1 MTTEHPGPPS
11 APAPKSPAR
20 SRRRAPPVVPVSRD
34 ALLPLSFGQQRM
46 WFIEQLTP
54 GGISYNVPYF
64 ARLTGAL
71 DVPALERALA
81 VLVERHEA
89 LRTTFAVVDGQ
100 PVQRIA
106 PSLSL
111 PLNVESLEALPPAER
126 EQALRQ
132 AAEAEARVPFDL
144 GAGPLVRVRLLRLA
158 ETEHVLLLMLHHIS
172 CDGWSLTVMERELQA
187 LYAAFRTGTT
197 PALPALPVQ
206 YADHAVWQRQWLQG
220 EHLDQQLEWWR
231 GQLSGAPPALELPTD
246 RPRPAAQST
255 RGAVHRHALPP
266 ELGKALEA
274 LCRKQGVTLFM
285 ALLGGMHLLLSR
297 LSGQDDLVIGSPISG
312 RTRQEVEP
320 LIGFFIN
327 TLPLRVQG
335 EGSLGFGELLRR
347 VRKTCLDAYAHQEV
361 PFEQLVDALQPE
373 RDLSRPP
380 LFQVFFTLQHSA
392 VPALELEGLKT
403 SELDFEPGVSRMDL
417 TVFLRETP
425 EGLVGLWEYST
436 DLFDAATVARFA
448 EHYTRLLEAAV
459 AEPERPVATLPLISD
474 AERRRLLELGTGA
487 VVPYPREA
495 SLPALFAEQTARTPG
510 AVALE
515 AGGQRLTYA
524 QVEARANQLAHHL
537 RGQGVR
543 LGTPVGL
550 CASRSLEMVV
560 ATLAILKAGGAYVP
574 LDPAYPA
581 ERLELMARDARIRV
595 LVVEPGREAVLES
608 LAARVVVLD
617 PSWRAFA
624 GHPEV
629 APDVRIPADALAY
642 VMYTSGSTGRPKGV
656 GVPHRGV
663 TRLVKGVSYVRFDA
677 SDVVLQ
683 LATTSFDAAT
693 LELWGA
699 LLHGAK
705 LFLYPPV
712 TPSLEELEAT
722 LERERISVMFLTTA
736 FFEQMALNR
745 PAALARVGQVL
756 TGGDVLSPLAA
767 RKLLDAGRAVVNGYG
782 PTENTTFSATY
793 QVKRDLDARMPVPI
807 GRALEN
813 SQALVLD
820 ARLEPVPPGVVG
832 DLYVGGDGL
841 AWGYLDRPELTADRF
856 VPHPFSEVPGA
867 RLYRTGDRARWLP
880 SGELAFMGRADTQ
893 VKLRGFRI
901 ELGEVETALRHLPG
915 VEDAVAEVREYAPG
929 DKRLVA
935 WVAGTN
941 VDVSALRPS
950 LAARLP
956 APLIPAA
963 FVKLDQLPLTP
974 VGKVDR
980 KALITPVGDTL
991 TEDAYLAPVTATET
1005 AVAEVWAALLGRT
1018 RVGTQDSFFE
1028 LGGHSLLATQVASRL
1043 RETFQVEL
1051 SVRALFEAPTVTSL
1065 AARIDAL
1072 RLESSRI
1079 QSLPLIPGLREG
1091 WLPQSFAQQ
1100 RLWFIS
1106 RLDTLG
1112 FSYNVPMVTR
1122 LRGALDADALERSLA
1137 EVVRRHD
1144 VLRSTFDEVD
1154 GQPVQRI
1161 GPAWDFALARM
1172 DVEAAKLPERL
1183 TEEARR
1189 PFDLRRGPLMRGLLL
1204 RVADDDHVLMIVIH
1218 HIAFDGWSID
1228 VLQRELNALYSARG
1242 QATLPP
1248 LPLQYVDYARWQ
1260 RESFQADELEDQLTW
1275 WRQELAG
1282 APSVLDLPTDKPRPP
1297 VQTFEGANFELLL
1310 PQSLHGALQRLG
1322 QREGAT
1328 LFMTLLA
1335 GFQALLARYSGQ
1347 DDVVV
1352 GSPISGRNRRE
1363 VEGLIGFFVNTLAL
1377 RADVSGSRSFRQLLR
1392 GVRER
1397 CLGAFAHQDLPF
1409 EQLVDALKPPRDLSR
1424 TPLVQTMFVL
1434 QRAATPLSLPGLAV
1448 EDFPFQSGVS
1458 RFDLM
1463 LFMRQTPHGLVAYWE
1478 YNTSLFE
1485 EATVARMAGHY
1496 VRLLEAVTSNPE
1508 QPLADLPLLSR
1519 EEREQV
1525 LVAWNSREERLP
1537 ASGLIHVMVEAQ
1549 AARTP
1554 EAVAVMNGTESLTYA
1569 QLDARANQLAHHLI
1583 ALGVTPGSSVGLCL
1597 ERSSLDM
1604 PVAVLATLKA
1614 GAAYVPLDPNYP
1626 AERLALMVEDTR
1638 APVVLAHEGFVHAL
1652 PPDTS
1657 ARIVTM
1663 ETEAA
1668 SITSRPTSSPDV
1680 TLSPE
1685 AVCYVVFTS
1694 GSTGRPKGIAMSH
1707 RGIGNMLAWQLKR
1720 AVRAEATTLQ
1730 FASLNFDVSFQEIF
1744 GTWCIGGRLLLS
1756 TADLRRDPQALLRYL
1771 TQHRVERLFLPFV
1784 ALQSLSEAAR
1794 TATELP
1800 PLNEVITAGEQLQVP
1815 PALVSFFK
1823 RLPGCV
1829 LENQY
1834 GPSETHAV
1842 SAWRASGPPST
1853 WPALPP
1859 VGTPLPSVQAYV
1871 LDPRRE
1877 PCPIGVPGEVYVGGD
1892 GLAHGYHGRPDLT
1905 AERFVPSPFGS
1916 TPGAR
1921 LYRTGDKARWLAD
1934 GQLEFLGRLDGQ
1946 VKLRGFRVELGEV
1959 ESALRALPDVRDVAA
1974 VVREDTPGFKRL
1986 VAYVVQPEAT
1996 FSPEALRQALAR
2008 RLPEYMVPSALV
2020 RMDALP
2026 LSPSGKVN
2034 RNGLPVP
2041 PEEAASEVGFQ
2052 APMSAVERV
2061 IADIWASL
2069 LVVPRVGLQDHFF
2082 ELGGHSLLATQVVS
2096 RLREAFQV
2104 DLSLRVVFEAP
2115 TVAQLAARLEEQ
2127 LHGANRRPVPPLVPQ
2142 LRGELVPQSFSQQRL
2157 WFVSQLDT
2165 SAHAYNLPLIT
2176 RLRGRLDTHA
2186 LEDALNALIQRHE
2199 VLRTTFDEVD
2209 GQPVQRIGPAWKLT
2223 LKRADVDPGLP
2234 LQRQVEAE
2242 AHVPFDLRRGPLFRA
2257 TLLRVAEEDQVL
2269 VLNFHHSVFDGWSI
2283 AVLQRELDALYVA
2296 RLQGTEAALPPMTLQ
2311 YADHALWQRA
2321 WLQGDVLEEQ
2331 VAWWREQ
2338 LAGAPSVLDLPTD
2351 KPRPPVQ
2358 TFQGAYF
2365 QVPLPDAL
2373 TRALVAMGQR
2383 EGTTLFMTLLA
2394 GFQALLARYSGQD
2407 DIVVGSPISG
2417 RNRREVEGLIGFFVN
2432 TLALRADV
2440 TGSRSFR
2447 HLLRGVRESCLGAFA
2462 HQDLPFEQLVDAL
2475 KPPRDLSRAP
2485 LVQSLF
2491 VLQQAAVPF
2500 SLPGL
2505 HADDVP
2511 FQTGVSRFDL
2521 MLFVRESEQ
2530 GLTAFWEFNTALL
2543 EEATV
2548 GRMAGHYVR
2557 LLEGA
2562 VRHPEQPLAALP
2574 LLSDEERGQV
2584 VVKWNAAKDASFEP
2598 GLMHRWVEEQ
2608 AARTPEAVAVTNGTE
2623 SLTYAQLDARAN
2635 QLAHHLIALGVT
2647 PGSSVGL
2654 CLERSSLDMP
2664 VAVLATLK
2672 AGAAYV
2678 PLDPNYP
2685 AERLALMVE
2694 DTRAPV
2700 VLAHEGFV
2708 HALPPDT
2715 SARIVTMEAE
2725 AASVASRP
2733 TSSPDVTLSPEAVCY
2748 VVFTSGSTGRPKG
2761 IAMSHRGVGN
2771 MLAWQLQRAVRAEA
2785 TTLQFASL
2793 NFDVSFQEI
2802 FGTWCIGGRLL
2813 LSTADLRR
2821 DPQALLRYLT
2831 QHRVERIFLP
2841 FVALQSLSDAAR
2853 TATELP
2859 PLNEVITAGEQLQVT
2874 PALVALFERLPG
2886 CVLENQYGP
2895 SETHAVSAWRAS
2907 GPPSS
2912 WPALPPVGTPLN
2924 NVQAYVLDARGNP
2937 CPIGVPGEVYVGG
2950 DGLAHGYYERANLTA
2965 ERFVPSPFS
2974 ATPGARLYRTGDK
2987 ARWLADG
2994 QLEFLGRLD
3003 GQVKLRGFRVE
3014 LGEVESALRAL
3025 PDVRDVVVMVR
3036 EDTPGFK
3043 RLVAYVVPQP
3053 EATFLPEALRQA
3065 LARRLPEYMVP
3076 SALVRMDALPLSPSG
3091 KVNRNGLPV
3100 PTEEAI
3106 PGAAYV
3112 APVSA
3117 VEKLIADIWA
3127 PLLGVPR
3134 VSTQDHF
3141 FELGGHSLLATQVAS
3156 RLRESLQLELPVRVL
3171 FEAPTLGELAARIE
3185 ALRQEAR
3192 PLQAPPLM
3200 RLEAGDFAP
3209 QSFPQQRLW
3218 FIDALTPGG
3227 FAFNVPVFI
3236 RCKGPLD
3243 VAALKRSLAALI
3255 DRHEAL
3261 RTVFAEANG
3270 QPMQRVLPSVPFALA
3285 FERLEDVP
3293 AQERDTVLRQ
3303 RAEERMR
3310 HVFDL
3315 RSGPLFT
3322 ANLLRLDAEDH
3333 ALFLLMHHI
3342 ITDGWSTDVLGRE
3355 LGLLYDAFTRDQTPH
3370 LPPLPIRYTDYARW
3384 QRATLQGE
3392 ALQAQLAWWKRH
3404 LDGAPR
3410 ALELPTDRPRPPVQ
3424 AQAGKAVLVRVPAA
3438 VDAAVRELCHQQGVT
3453 SFMALLA
3460 GFQALMSRYSGQ
3472 EDVVVGSPIS
3482 GRNHR
3487 EVEGLIGF
3495 FVNALPLRVKV
3506 SGAESFQ
3513 ALLGRVRETCLGAYA
3528 HQEVPFEQLVDA
3540 LQTPRDLSRTP
3551 VFQAVFAF
3559 FKDFPAI
3566 PLRGLDTAPVPF
3578 DPGLSKH
3585 DLTLFMRESAT
3596 GLLTHWEYNTAL
3608 FDEATVERMAGHY
3621 LRLLEQVTRS
3631 PERPL
3636 ASLSLLTEPER
3647 QQLLVAWND
3656 TALDV
3661 PRDLRVPAR
3670 IAEQARLRPEALALA
3685 SDGQQLTF
3693 GELEAQSNRLAHLLR
3708 AQGVGPEN
3716 VVAVCMDRTP
3726 GYVWGALGVL
3736 KAGGAYL
3743 PMDLTWPEA
3752 WWRHVLTDSGA
3763 RIVVTRQSFAARF
3776 EGCGVR
3782 VLCLD
3787 AEPALEAQPA
3797 TPPGVTLHEEALAY
3811 VIYTSGSTGK
3821 PKGVG
3826 VSHGTLANLVMGLGT
3841 AARIAPGDR
3850 ATLLTGL
3857 AFDATVFE
3865 TWPSLSHGASL
3876 HLPSD
3881 EVRAEPARL
3890 VRWLAAEGITLTTL
3904 PTPMAEAALEQP
3916 WPSGMPLR
3924 RVHVAGDVLH
3934 RRPGPSVPGQWLNC
3948 YGPTENTV
3956 IATSGVVQRE
3966 APEGLLPPIGS
3977 PEANVRVYV
3986 LDGTRQPVPVGLWG
4000 ELFLG
4005 GAQVA
4010 RGYLG
4015 QPALTAERFG
4025 PDPFSREPG
4034 ARLYRTGDVVRWL
4047 ADGTLEFRGRADSQ
4061 VKVRGFR
4068 IELGEVEA
4076 ALLAQPQVKE
4086 AVALVREDVPGQRRL
4101 VAYLVLREGASFT
4114 VDALRAA
4121 LRRSLAEHAVPSA
4134 FVVLERLPL
4143 TANGKLDRKALPAP
4157 DVNRPELSEDYRVPE
4172 VGLEQTLATL
4182 WATVLGVERVG
4193 ASDNFFDL
4201 GGNSLL
4207 LQSVHAKLEALVGR
4221 KVPLVT
4227 LFQYPTVRALAGH
4240 LSPPKDA
4247 PPVAAPASAQD
4258 PGTQRRDNLRRMAQ
4272 RRGRPG
4278 SS

>member
-1 MTTEHPGPPS
+1 MTTEHPGSPS
-11 APAPKSPAR
+11 ASAPKSPAR
-20 SRRRAPPVVPVSRD
+20 PRRRAPPVVPVPRD

-71 DVPALERALA
+71 DIPALERALA

-106 PSLSL
+106 PSLPL
-111 PLNVESLEALPPAER
+111 PLRVESLEAFPASER
-126 EQALRQ
+126 EHALRQ
-132 AAEAEARVPFDL
+132 AAEVEARVPFDL
-144 GAGPLVRVRLLRLA
+144 GAGPLVRVRLLRLGEA
-158 ETEHVLLLMLHHIS
+158 EHVLLLMLHHIC

-187 LYAAFRTGTT
+187 LYAAFRAGTT

-206 YADHAVWQRQWLQG
+206 YADHAVWQRQWIQG
-220 EHLDQQLEWWR
+220 EHLRQQLEWWQ
-231 GQLSGAPPALELPTD
+231 GELSGAPAALELPTD

-255 RGAVHRHALPP
+255 RGAVYRHALPP
-266 ELGKALEA
+266 GLGKALEA

-297 LSGQDDLVIGSPISG
+297 LSGQDDIVIGSPISG

-327 TLPLRVQG
+327 TLPLRVRG
-335 EGSLGFGELLRR
+335 EGALGFGELLRR
-347 VRKTCLDAYAHQEV
+347 VRKTCLDAYARQEV

-392 VPALELEGLKT
+392 VPALELEGLRT

-459 AEPERPVATLPLISD
+459 AEPERPVATLPLLT
-474 AERRRLLELGTGA
+474 AQERRHLLDQGTGA
-487 VVPYPREA
+487 AVPYPRDA
-495 SLPALFAEQTARTPG
+495 SLPALFAEQAARTPG
-510 AVALE
+510 AVAVE

-524 QVEARANQLAHHL
+524 ELEARANQLAHHL
-537 RGQGVR
+537 RAQGVR

-550 CASRSLEMVV
+550 CAGRSLEMVV

-574 LDPAYPA
+574 LDPGYPS
-581 ERLELMARDARIRV
+581 ERLELMARDARITV
-595 LVVEPGREAVLES
+595 LLLEQGRESS
-608 LAARVVVLD
+608 LKGLASRVVVLD
-617 PSWRAFA
+617 PSWRDFEDQPKA
-624 GHPEV
+624 
-629 APDVRIPADALAY
+629 APDVQVPAEALAY

-656 GVPHRGV
+656 GVPHRAV
-663 TRLVKGVSYVRFDA
+663 TRLVKGVSYVRFGA
-677 SDVVLQ
+677 EDVVLQ

-699 LLHGAK
+699 LLSGAK

-722 LERERISVMFLTTA
+722 LERERISVLFLTTA

-745 PAALARVGQVL
+745 PAALARVAQVL

-767 RKLLDAGRAVVNGYG
+767 RKLLDAGRAVTNGYG

-807 GRALEN
+807 GRPLEN

-841 AWGYLDRPELTADRF
+841 AWGYLDRQDLTADRF
-856 VPHPFSEVPGA
+856 VPHPFSDVPGA

-901 ELGEVETALRHLPG
+901 ELGEIETALRHLPG

-935 WVAGTN
+935 YVAGAS
-941 VDVSALRPS
+941 VDVNALRSS
-950 LAARLP
+950 LSAQLP
-956 APLIPAA
+956 APLVPAA
-963 FVKLDQLPLTP
+963 FVKLDRLPLTP

-980 KALITPVGDTL
+980 RALATPVGDAL
-991 TEDAYLAPVTATET
+991 TEDAYVAPVTPTET

-1028 LGGHSLLATQVASRL
+1028 LGGHSLLATQVTSRL
-1043 RETFQVEL
+1043 RETFQVDL

-1072 RLESSRI
+1072 RRESSRI
-1079 QSLPLIPGLREG
+1079 QSLPLVPGPRDG

-1100 RLWFIS
+1100 RLWLIS
-1106 RLDTLG
+1106 QLDTLG
-1112 FSYNVPMVTR
+1112 YSYNVPMVTR

-1137 EVVRRHD
+1137 EVIRRHA
-1144 VLRSTFDEVD
+1144 VLHTTFDEVD

-1161 GPAWDFALARM
+1161 GPPWDFTLART
-1172 DVEAAKLPERL
+1172 DAEAAKLPEQL
-1183 TEEARR
+1183 ATEARR

-1204 RVADDDHVLMIVIH
+1204 RVADDDHVLMLVIH
-1218 HIAFDGWSID
+1218 HIVFDGWSID
-1228 VLQRELNALYSARG
+1228 VLQRELNALYPARG
-1242 QATLPP
+1242 QSTLPP
-1248 LPLQYVDYARWQ
+1248 LSLQYVDYARWQ
-1260 RESFQADELEDQLTW
+1260 RESFQGEELEDQLTW
-1275 WRQELAG
+1275 WREALAG
-1282 APSVLDLPTDKPRPP
+1282 APPVLDLPTDKPRPP
-1297 VQTFEGANFELLL
+1297 VQTFQGANFEVLL
-1310 PQSLHGALQRLG
+1310 PQPLHGSLQLLG

-1347 DDVVV
+1347 EDVVV

-1392 GVRER
+1392 GVRES

-1463 LFMRQTPHGLVAYWE
+1463 LFMRQTPQGLVAYWE
-1478 YNTSLFE
+1478 YNSALFE
-1485 EATVARMAGHY
+1485 EATLVRMAGHY
-1496 VRLLEAVTSNPE
+1496 VRLLEGVTANPE
-1508 QPLADLPLLSR
+1508 QSLAELSLLSR
-1519 EEREQV
+1519 EEREQL
-1525 LVAWNSREERLP
+1525 LVAWNSREDRLP
-1537 ASGLIHVMVEAQ
+1537 APGLIHVWVEAQ
-1549 AARTP
+1549 VERTP
-1554 EAVAVMNGTESLTYA
+1554 DAVAVTNGTESLTYA

-1597 ERSSLDM
+1597 ERSNLDM

-1638 APVVLAHEGFVHAL
+1638 APVVLAHEGFVRAL
-1652 PPDTS
+1652 PPATS

-1663 ETEAA
+1663 ETVSLA
-1668 SITSRPTSSPDV
+1668 SRPTSPPNV
-1680 TLSPE
+1680 RLSPE

-1707 RGIGNMLAWQLKR
+1707 RGIGNMLAWQTRR

-1744 GTWCIGGRLLLS
+1744 GAWCIGGRLLLS
-1756 TADLRRDPQALLRYL
+1756 SAELRRDPPALLRYL

-1800 PLNEVITAGEQLQVP
+1800 PLNEVITAGEQLQVT
-1815 PALVSFFK
+1815 PAIVALFE

-1842 SAWRASGPPST
+1842 SAWRASGVPST

-1877 PCPIGVPGEVYVGGD
+1877 PCPVGVPGELYVGGE

-1905 AERFVPSPFGS
+1905 AERFVPSPFS
-1916 TPGAR
+1916 TTPGAR

-1959 ESALRALPDVRDVAA
+1959 EAALRVLPDVRDVVV
-1974 VVREDTPGFKRL
+1974 VVREDTPGHKRL
-1986 VAYVVQPEAT
+1986 VAYVVQPEASL
-1996 FSPEALRQALAR
+1996 SPEALRQALAR
-2008 RLPEYMVPSALV
+2008 RLPEHMVPSALV

-2026 LSPSGKVN
+2026 LGPSGKVN
-2034 RNGLPVP
+2034 RNGLPAP
-2041 PEEAASEVGFQ
+2041 REEAADDTGFL
-2052 APMSAVERV
+2052 APMTAVEKV

-2069 LVVPRVGLQDHFF
+2069 LVVPRVGLEDHFF

-2104 DLSLRVVFEAP
+2104 DLSLRVLFEAP

-2127 LHGANRRPVPPLVPQ
+2127 LHGANRKAVPPLVPQ

-2165 SAHAYNLPLIT
+2165 SAHAYNLPLVT
-2176 RLRGRLDTHA
+2176 RLRGRMDTHA
-2186 LEDALNALIQRHE
+2186 LEDALNALIRRHE

-2209 GQPVQRIGPAWKLT
+2209 GQPVQRIGPAWKLA
-2223 LKRADVDPGLP
+2223 LKQVDVEPRIP

-2242 AHVPFDLRRGPLFRA
+2242 AHVPFDLRRGPLVRA
-2257 TLLRVAEEDQVL
+2257 TLLRIADEDQIL
-2269 VLNFHHSVFDGWSI
+2269 ILNFHHSVFDGWSI
-2283 AVLQRELDALYVA
+2283 ALLQRELDALYLA
-2296 RLQGTEAALPPMTLQ
+2296 RSQGTEAALPPISIQ
-2311 YADHALWQRA
+2311 YSDYALWQRA

-2338 LAGAPSVLDLPTD
+2338 MAGAPPVLDLPTD

-2358 TFQGAYF
+2358 TFRGAYIE
-2365 QVPLPDAL
+2365 VPLPPAL
-2373 TRALVAMGQR
+2373 TSALVSMGQR

-2407 DIVVGSPISG
+2407 DVVVGSPISG
-2417 RNRREVEGLIGFFVN
+2417 RNRREVEGLLGLFVN

-2462 HQDLPFEQLVDAL
+2462 HQDLPFEQLVEAL

-2485 LVQSLF
+2485 LVQALF

-2505 HADDVP
+2505 QAEDVP

-2530 GLTAFWEFNTALL
+2530 GLTAFWEYNTALF
-2543 EEATV
+2543 EEATLT
-2548 GRMAGHYVR
+2548 RMAGHYVR
-2557 LLEGA
+2557 LLQGA
-2562 VRHPEQPLAALP
+2562 VRHPEQPLSALP
-2574 LLSDEERGQV
+2574 LLSEEERRQV
-2584 VVKWNAAKDASFEP
+2584 VVTWNAAKDVSFEP
-2598 GLMHRWVEEQ
+2598 GLMHRWVEAQVE
-2608 AARTPEAVAVTNGTE
+2608 RTPEAVAVTNGAE

-2654 CLERSSLDMP
+2654 CLERSNLDMP

-2708 HALPPDT
+2708 RALPPAT
-2715 SARIVTMEAE
+2715 SARIVTMETVSM
-2725 AASVASRP
+2725 ASHP
-2733 TSSPDVTLSPEAVCY
+2733 TSSPHVRLSPEAVCY

-2761 IAMSHRGVGN
+2761 IAMSHRGIGN
-2771 MLAWQLQRAVRAEA
+2771 MLAWQTRRAVRAEA

-2813 LSTADLRR
+2813 LSSAELRR
-2821 DPQALLRYLT
+2821 DPPALLRYLT
-2831 QHRVERIFLP
+2831 QHRVERLFLP
-2841 FVALQSLSDAAR
+2841 FVALQSLSEAAR

-2874 PALVALFERLPG
+2874 PALVSLFERLPG
-2886 CVLENQYGP
+2886 CILENQYGP
-2895 SETHAVSAWRAS
+2895 SETHAASAWRAS
-2907 GPPSS
+2907 GPPRT
-2912 WPALPPVGTPLN
+2912 WPALPSVGTPLT
-2924 NVQAYVLDARGNP
+2924 NVQTYVLDARGNP
-2937 CPIGVPGEVYVGG
+2937 SPVGVPGEVFIGG
-2950 DGLAHGYYERANLTA
+2950 EGLAHGYHGRPDLTA

-2987 ARWLADG
+2987 ARWLSDG

-3025 PDVRDVVVMVR
+3025 PDVRDVVVVLR

-3043 RLVAYVVPQP
+3043 RLVAYVVQP
-3053 EATFLPEALRQA
+3053 EAAFSAEALRQA

-3076 SALVRMDALPLSPSG
+3076 SALVRMDALPLTPSG
-3091 KVNRNGLPV
+3091 KVNRNSLPV

-3106 PGAAYV
+3106 PGTVYV

-3134 VSTQDHF
+3134 VGTQDHF

-3156 RLRESLQLELPVRVL
+3156 RLRESLQMELPVRVL
-3171 FEAPTLGELAARIE
+3171 FEAPTLADLAARIE
-3185 ALRQEAR
+3185 ALRQEAH
-3192 PLQAPPLM
+3192 PVKAPSLV
-3200 RLEAGDFAP
+3200 RTEAGDSAP

-3218 FIDALTPGG
+3218 FIDALAPGG
-3227 FAFNVPVFI
+3227 FAFNVPLFI

-3243 VAALKRSLAALI
+3243 VAALERSLAALI
-3255 DRHEAL
+3255 DRHESL

-3270 QPMQRVLPSVPFALA
+3270 QPVQRVLSSVPFSLA

-3293 AQERDTVLRQ
+3293 PQQRDTVLRQ

-3315 RSGPLFT
+3315 RSGPLLT
-3322 ANLLRLDAEDH
+3322 ATLLRLDAEDH

-3342 ITDGWSTDVLGRE
+3342 ITDGWSTDVMGRE
-3355 LGLLYDAFTRDQTPH
+3355 LGILYDAFTRDQTPR

-3392 ALQAQLAWWKRH
+3392 ALDAQLAWWKRQ
-3404 LDGAPR
+3404 LSGAPH

-3424 AQAGKAVLVRVPAA
+3424 AQAGAAHMVRIPAA

-3460 GFQALMSRYSGQ
+3460 GFHALLSRYSGQ
-3472 EDVVVGSPIS
+3472 DDVVVGSPIS

-3513 ALLGRVRETCLGAYA
+3513 VLLARVRETCLGAYA

-3551 VFQAVFAF
+3551 VFQAVFAL
-3559 FKDFPAI
+3559 FKDFPGF
-3566 PLRGLDTAPVPF
+3566 PLRGLETAPVPF
-3578 DPGLSKH
+3578 DPGLAKH

-3608 FDEATVERMAGHY
+3608 FDAATVERMAGHY
-3621 LRLLEQVTRS
+3621 LRLLEQVTRN

-3636 ASLSLLTEPER
+3636 ASLSLLTEAER
-3647 QQLLVAWND
+3647 QQLLVEWND
-3656 TALDV
+3656 TTLDV
-3661 PRDLRVPAR
+3661 PSDLRVPTR

-3685 SDGQQLTF
+3685 GDGQRLTF
-3693 GELEAQSNRLAHLLR
+3693 GELEVRSNQLANLLR
-3708 AQGVGPEN
+3708 AQGVKPET
-3716 VVAVCMDRTP
+3716 VVALCVDRTP
-3726 GYVWGALGVL
+3726 GYVWGALGIL
-3736 KAGGAYL
+3736 KSGGAYL

-3763 RIVVTRQSFAARF
+3763 RIVVTRQAFASRF

-3787 AEPALEAQPA
+3787 AEPALEAQA
-3797 TPPGVTLHEEALAY
+3797 VTAPGVALHAEAMAY
-3811 VIYTSGSTGK
+3811 VIYTSGSTGR
-3821 PKGVG
+3821 PKGVA
-3826 VSHGTLANLVMGLGT
+3826 VTHGTLANLVAGLGT
-3841 AARIAPGDR
+3841 AAGIGPGDR

-3956 IATSGVVQRE
+3956 IATSGVVKPE

-3977 PEANVRVYV
+3977 PEPNVRVYV
-3986 LDGTRQPVPVGLWG
+3986 LDGTGHPVPVGLWG

-4061 VKVRGFR
+4061 VKLRGFR

-4076 ALLAQPQVKE
+4076 ALLSQPSVKE
-4086 AVALVREDVPGQRRL
+4086 AVAQVREDVPGQRRL
-4101 VAYLVLREGASFT
+4101 VAYLVLREEATFA
-4114 VDALRAA
+4114 VDALRTS

-4157 DVNRPELSEDYRVPE
+4157 DVHRPELSEDYRVPE
-4172 VGLEQTLATL
+4172 AGLEQTLAAL
-4182 WATVLGVERVG
+4182 WAEVLGLERVG

-4240 LSPPKDA
+4240 LSPPKDT
-4247 PPVAAPASAQD
+4247 PPAAAPAPAQD
-4258 PGTQRRDNLRRMAQ
+4258 PGAQRRDNLRRMAQ

>member
-1 MTTEHPGPPS
+1 M
-11 APAPKSPAR
+11 
-20 SRRRAPPVVPVSRD
+20 PVPRD
-34 ALLPLSFGQQRM
+34 AGLPLSFGQQRM

-100 PVQRIA
+100 PVQRVA
-106 PSLSL
+106 PSLPL
-111 PLNVESLEALPPAER
+111 PLHVESLEALPASGR
-126 EQALRQ
+126 EQTLRRM
-132 AAEAEARVPFDL
+132 AEAEARVPFDL
-144 GAGPLVRVRLLRLA
+144 GVGPLVRVRLLRLGEA
-158 ETEHVLLLMLHHIS
+158 EHVLLLMLHHIC
-172 CDGWSLTVMERELQA
+172 CDGWSLTVMERELQT
-187 LYAAFRTGTT
+187 LYAAFRAGTT

-206 YADHAVWQRQWLQG
+206 YADHAVWQRQWLPG
-220 EHLDQQLEWWR
+220 EHLQQQLEWWR
-231 GQLSGAPPALELPTD
+231 GQLSGAPAALDLPTD

-255 RGAVHRHALPP
+255 QGAVYRHALPP
-266 ELGKALEA
+266 ALGKALEA

-285 ALLGGMHLLLSR
+285 ALLGGMQLLLSR
-297 LSGQDDLVIGSPISG
+297 LSGQDDIVIGSPISG

-361 PFEQLVDALQPE
+361 PFEQMVDALQPE

-392 VPALELEGLKT
+392 VPALELEGLRT

-425 EGLVGLWEYST
+425 EGLVGLWEYNT

-448 EHYTRLLEAAV
+448 EHYTHLLEAAV
-459 AEPERPVATLPLISD
+459 AEPERPVATLPLIT
-474 AERRRLLELGTGA
+474 AVERQRLLDLGTGA
-487 VVPYPREA
+487 PVPYPRDA
-495 SLPALFAEQTARTPG
+495 SLPALFAEQAARTPD

-543 LGTPVGL
+543 LGMPVGL
-550 CASRSLEMVV
+550 CAGRSLEMVV

-574 LDPAYPA
+574 LDPGYPP
-581 ERLELMARDARIRV
+581 ERLELMARDARISV
-595 LVVEPGREAVLES
+595 LLVELGRESALRG

-624 GHPEV
+624 SQPTV
-629 APDVRIPADALAY
+629 APGVGIPADSLAY

-656 GVPHRGV
+656 GIPHRGV
-663 TRLVKGVSYVRFDA
+663 TRLVKGVSYVRFSAD
-677 SDVVLQ
+677 DVVLQ

-722 LERERISVMFLTTA
+722 LERERISVLFLTTA

-841 AWGYLDRPELTADRF
+841 AWGYLDRPDLTADRF
-856 VPHPFSEVPGA
+856 VPHPFSDVPGA

-901 ELGEVETALRHLPG
+901 ELGEIETALRHLPG

-935 WVAGTN
+935 YVAGTN
-941 VDVSALRPS
+941 VDVNALRPRLS
-950 LAARLP
+950 ARLP
-956 APLIPAA
+956 APLVPSA
-963 FVKLDQLPLTP
+963 FVKLDRLPLTP

-980 KALITPVGDTL
+980 KALATPVGDTL
-991 TEDAYLAPVTATET
+991 AEDAYVAPVTATET
-1005 AVAEVWAALLGRT
+1005 AVAEVWASLLGRT

-1028 LGGHSLLATQVASRL
+1028 LGGHSLLATQVTSRL
-1043 RETFQVEL
+1043 RETFQVDL

-1072 RLESSRI
+1072 RLESSRLH
-1079 QSLPLIPGLREG
+1079 SLPLVPGPRDG

-1106 RLDTLG
+1106 QLDTLG

-1137 EVVRRHD
+1137 EVIRRHD
-1144 VLRSTFDEVD
+1144 VLRTTFDEVD

-1161 GPAWDFALARM
+1161 GPAWDFALAST

-1183 TEEARR
+1183 ATEARR

-1204 RVADDDHVLMIVIH
+1204 RVADDDHVLMLVIH
-1218 HIAFDGWSID
+1218 HIVFDGWSID
-1228 VLQRELNALYSARG
+1228 VLQRELNALYPARG
-1242 QATLPP
+1242 QSPLPP
-1248 LPLQYVDYARWQ
+1248 LSLQYVDYARWQ
-1260 RESFQADELEDQLTW
+1260 RESFQGEELEDQLTW
-1275 WRQELAG
+1275 WREELAG
-1282 APSVLDLPTDKPRPP
+1282 APPVLDLPTDKPRPP
-1297 VQTFEGANFELLL
+1297 VQTFQGANFEVLL
-1310 PQSLHGALQRLG
+1310 PQSLHGALQLLG

-1335 GFQALLARYSGQ
+1335 GFQALLSRYSGQ

-1377 RADVSGSRSFRQLLR
+1377 RADVSGSRSFRHLLR
-1392 GVRER
+1392 SVREN

-1478 YNTSLFE
+1478 YNTALFE
-1485 EATVARMAGHY
+1485 EATLARMAGHY
-1496 VRLLEAVTSNPE
+1496 VRLLEGVTANPE

-1519 EEREQV
+1519 EEREQL
-1525 LVAWNSREERLP
+1525 LVAWNHREERP
-1537 ASGLIHVMVEAQ
+1537 STPGLIHVWVEAQ
-1549 AARTP
+1549 VARTP
-1554 EAVAVMNGTESLTYA
+1554 DAVAVTNGTESLTYAQLDARANQLAHHLIALGVTRGSSVGLCLERASLDMPVAVLATLKAGAAYVPLDPHYPAERLALMLEDTRAPVVLAHEGFVRALPPGTSARIVTMESEAAPVALRPTSSPDVSLSPEALCYVVFTSGSTGRPKGIAMSHRGIGNMLAWQLRRAVRAEATTLQFASLNFDVSFQEIFGAWCLGGRVLLSSAELRRDPPALLRFLTQHHVERIFLPFVALQSLSEAARTATELPPLNEVITAGEQLQVTPALVALFERLPGCVLENQYGPSETHAASAWRASGPPSTWPALPPVGIPLTNVQTYVLDARGNPSPVGVPGEVFIGGEGLAHGYHGRPDLTAERFVPSPFSATPGARLYRTGDKARWLPDGQLEFLGRLDGQVKLRGFRIELGEVESALRALPDVRDVVAVVREDLPGHRRLVAYVVQPEATFSPEALRQALARRLPEHMVPSALVRMDALPLGPSGKVNRNGLPLPTEEAAADAGFMAPMTAVEKVIADIWASLLVVPRVGLQDHFFELGGHSLLATQVVSRLREAFQVDLSLRVLFEAPTVAQLAARLEEQLHGANRKAVPPLVPQLRGEFVPQSFSQQRLWFVSQLDTSAHAYNLPLVTRLRGRLDTHALEDALNALIRRHEVLRTTFDEVDGQPAQRIGPAWTLTLKHLNADPSIPLQRQVETEAHMPFDLRRGPLVRATLLQLAADDQVLILNFHHSVFDGWSIDVLQRELDALYLARVQGTEAGLPPMSIQYADHALWQRAWLQGEVLEEQVAWWREQLAGAPHVLDLPTDKPRPPVQTFQGAYIEVPLPPALSSALVAMGQREGTTLFMTLLAGFQALLSRYSGQDDIVVGSPISGRNRREVEGLIGFFVNTLALRADVSGSRSFRHLLRSVRENCLGAFAHQDLPFEQLVDALKPPRDLSRAPLVQSLFVLQQAAVPLSLPGLHAEDVPFQTGVSRFDLMLFVRESAQGLTAFWEYNTALFEEATLARMAGHYVRLLQGAVRHPEQPLAALPLLSEEERRQVVVTWNAAKDDSFEPGLMHRWVEAQVARTPDAVAVTNGAEALTYA

-1597 ERSSLDM
+1597 ERASLDM

-1626 AERLALMVEDTR
+1626 VERLTLMVEDTR
-1638 APVVLAHEGFVHAL
+1638 APVVLANEAFVQAL
-1652 PPDTS
+1652 PPNTS

-1663 ETEAA
+1663 EAEAA
-1668 SITSRPTSSPDV
+1668 PVASRPTSAPNV
-1680 TLSPE
+1680 KLSPE

-1744 GTWCIGGRLLLS
+1744 GTWCLGGRLLLS
-1756 TADLRRDPQALLRYL
+1756 TAELRRDPPALLHFL

-1784 ALQSLSEAAR
+1784 ALQSLS
-1794 TATELP
+1794 
-1800 PLNEVITAGEQLQVP
+1800 
-1815 PALVSFFK
+1815 
-1823 RLPGCV
+1823 
-1829 LENQY
+1829 
-1834 GPSETHAV
+1834 
-1842 SAWRASGPPST
+1842 
-1853 WPALPP
+1853 
-1859 VGTPLPSVQAYV
+1859 
-1871 LDPRRE
+1871 
-1877 PCPIGVPGEVYVGGD
+1877 
-1892 GLAHGYHGRPDLT
+1892 
-1905 AERFVPSPFGS
+1905 
-1916 TPGAR
+1916 
-1921 LYRTGDKARWLAD
+1921 
-1934 GQLEFLGRLDGQ
+1934 
-1946 VKLRGFRVELGEV
+1946 
-1959 ESALRALPDVRDVAA
+1959 
-1974 VVREDTPGFKRL
+1974 
-1986 VAYVVQPEAT
+1986 
-1996 FSPEALRQALAR
+1996 
-2008 RLPEYMVPSALV
+2008 
-2020 RMDALP
+2020 
-2026 LSPSGKVN
+2026 
-2034 RNGLPVP
+2034 
-2041 PEEAASEVGFQ
+2041 
-2052 APMSAVERV
+2052 
-2061 IADIWASL
+2061 
-2069 LVVPRVGLQDHFF
+2069 
-2082 ELGGHSLLATQVVS
+2082 
-2096 RLREAFQV
+2096 
-2104 DLSLRVVFEAP
+2104 
-2115 TVAQLAARLEEQ
+2115 
-2127 LHGANRRPVPPLVPQ
+2127 
-2142 LRGELVPQSFSQQRL
+2142 
-2157 WFVSQLDT
+2157 
-2165 SAHAYNLPLIT
+2165 
-2176 RLRGRLDTHA
+2176 
-2186 LEDALNALIQRHE
+2186 
-2199 VLRTTFDEVD
+2199 
-2209 GQPVQRIGPAWKLT
+2209 
-2223 LKRADVDPGLP
+2223 
-2234 LQRQVEAE
+2234 
-2242 AHVPFDLRRGPLFRA
+2242 
-2257 TLLRVAEEDQVL
+2257 
-2269 VLNFHHSVFDGWSI
+2269 
-2283 AVLQRELDALYVA
+2283 
-2296 RLQGTEAALPPMTLQ
+2296 
-2311 YADHALWQRA
+2311 
-2321 WLQGDVLEEQ
+2321 
-2331 VAWWREQ
+2331 
-2338 LAGAPSVLDLPTD
+2338 
-2351 KPRPPVQ
+2351 
-2358 TFQGAYF
+2358 
-2365 QVPLPDAL
+2365 
-2373 TRALVAMGQR
+2373 
-2383 EGTTLFMTLLA
+2383 
-2394 GFQALLARYSGQD
+2394 
-2407 DIVVGSPISG
+2407 
-2417 RNRREVEGLIGFFVN
+2417 
-2432 TLALRADV
+2432 
-2440 TGSRSFR
+2440 
-2447 HLLRGVRESCLGAFA
+2447 
-2462 HQDLPFEQLVDAL
+2462 
-2475 KPPRDLSRAP
+2475 
-2485 LVQSLF
+2485 
-2491 VLQQAAVPF
+2491 
-2500 SLPGL
+2500 
-2505 HADDVP
+2505 
-2511 FQTGVSRFDL
+2511 
-2521 MLFVRESEQ
+2521 
-2530 GLTAFWEFNTALL
+2530 
-2543 EEATV
+2543 
-2548 GRMAGHYVR
+2548 
-2557 LLEGA
+2557 
-2562 VRHPEQPLAALP
+2562 
-2574 LLSDEERGQV
+2574 
-2584 VVKWNAAKDASFEP
+2584 
-2598 GLMHRWVEEQ
+2598 
-2608 AARTPEAVAVTNGTE
+2608 
-2623 SLTYAQLDARAN
+2623 
-2635 QLAHHLIALGVT
+2635 
-2647 PGSSVGL
+2647 
-2654 CLERSSLDMP
+2654 
-2664 VAVLATLK
+2664 
-2672 AGAAYV
+2672 
-2678 PLDPNYP
+2678 
-2685 AERLALMVE
+2685 
-2694 DTRAPV
+2694 
-2700 VLAHEGFV
+2700 
-2708 HALPPDT
+2708 
-2715 SARIVTMEAE
+2715 
-2725 AASVASRP
+2725 
-2733 TSSPDVTLSPEAVCY
+2733 
-2748 VVFTSGSTGRPKG
+2748 
-2761 IAMSHRGVGN
+2761 
-2771 MLAWQLQRAVRAEA
+2771 
-2785 TTLQFASL
+2785 
-2793 NFDVSFQEI
+2793 
-2802 FGTWCIGGRLL
+2802 
-2813 LSTADLRR
+2813 
-2821 DPQALLRYLT
+2821 
-2831 QHRVERIFLP
+2831 
-2841 FVALQSLSDAAR
+2841 DAAR
-2853 TATELP
+2853 TAKELP

-2895 SETHAVSAWRAS
+2895 SETHAASAWRAS
-2907 GPPSS
+2907 GPPST
-2912 WPALPPVGTPLN
+2912 WPALPPVGIPLT
-2924 NVQAYVLDARGNP
+2924 NVQTYVLDARGNP
-2937 CPIGVPGEVYVGG
+2937 SPVGVPGEVFIGG
-2950 DGLAHGYYERANLTA
+2950 EGLAHGYHGRPDLTA

-2987 ARWLADG
+2987 ARWLPDG

-3025 PDVRDVVVMVR
+3025 PDVRDVVTMVR
-3036 EDTPGFK
+3036 EDAPGFK
-3043 RLVAYVVPQP
+3043 RLVAYVVQP
-3053 EATFLPEALRQA
+3053 EATFSPEALRQA
-3065 LARRLPEYMVP
+3065 LSRRLPEYMVP

-3106 PGAAYV
+3106 PGTVYV

-3134 VSTQDHF
+3134 VGTQDHF

-3156 RLRESLQLELPVRVL
+3156 RLRESLQMELPVRVL
-3171 FEAPTLGELAARIE
+3171 FEAPTLAELAARIE
-3185 ALRQEAR
+3185 ALRHEAR
-3192 PLQAPPLM
+3192 PLQAPSLV
-3200 RLEAGDFAP
+3200 RVEAGDVAP

-3227 FAFNVPVFI
+3227 FAFNVPLFI

-3243 VAALKRSLAALI
+3243 VAALEHSLAALI
-3255 DRHEAL
+3255 ERHEAL
-3261 RTVFAEANG
+3261 RTVFAEENG
-3270 QPMQRVLPSVPFALA
+3270 QPVQRVLPSVPFALA

-3293 AQERDTVLRQ
+3293 PQERDTVLRQ

-3315 RSGPLFT
+3315 RSGPLLT
-3322 ANLLRLDAEDH
+3322 ATLLRLDAEDH

-3355 LGLLYDAFTRDQTPH
+3355 LGILYDAFTRDQTPH
-3370 LPPLPIRYTDYARW
+3370 LPHLPIRYTDYARW

-3392 ALQAQLAWWKRH
+3392 ALQAQLAWWKRQ

-3424 AQAGKAVLVRVPAA
+3424 AQQGAALMVRVPAA
-3438 VDAAVRELCHQQGVT
+3438 VDAAVRDLCHQQGVT

-3472 EDVVVGSPIS
+3472 DDVVVGSPIS

-3487 EVEGLIGF
+3487 DVEGLIGF

-3513 ALLGRVRETCLGAYA
+3513 VLLGRVRETCLGAYA

-3551 VFQAVFAF
+3551 VFQAVFALY
-3559 FKDFPAI
+3559 KDFPGI
-3566 PLRGLDTAPVPF
+3566 PLRGLETGAVPF
-3578 DPGLSKH
+3578 DPGLAKH

-3596 GLLTHWEYNTAL
+3596 GLITHWEYNTAL

-3621 LRLLEQVTRS
+3621 LRLMEQVTRS

-3661 PRDLRVPAR
+3661 PQDLRVPTR
-3670 IAEQARLRPEALALA
+3670 ITEQARLRPEALALA
-3685 SDGQQLTF
+3685 GDGQRLTF
-3693 GELEAQSNRLAHLLR
+3693 GELETRSNQLAHLLR
-3708 AQGVGPEN
+3708 AQGVGPET
-3716 VVAVCMDRTP
+3716 VVAVCLDRTP
-3726 GYVWGALGVL
+3726 GYVWGALGIF

-3763 RIVVTRQSFAARF
+3763 HVVVTRQSVASRF

-3797 TPPGVTLHEEALAY
+3797 TPPGVTLHAEALAY
-3811 VIYTSGSTGK
+3811 IIYTSGSTGR
-3821 PKGVG
+3821 PKGVA
-3826 VSHGTLANLVMGLGT
+3826 VTHGTLANLVAGLGT

-3857 AFDATVFE
+3857 AFDASVFE
-3865 TWPSLSHGASL
+3865 IWPSLSHGASL
-3876 HLPSD
+3876 HLPEE

-3890 VRWLAAEGITLTTL
+3890 VRWLAAEAITLATL
-3904 PTPMAEAALEQP
+3904 PTPLAEAALEQP

-3924 RVHVAGDVLH
+3924 RVHMGGDVLH
-3934 RRPGPSVPGQWLNC
+3934 RRPGPSVPGEWINC

-3956 IATSGVVQRE
+3956 IATSSVVKPE

-3977 PEANVRVYV
+3977 PEPNVRVYV
-3986 LDGTRQPVPVGLWG
+3986 LDGTGQPVPVGLWG

-4076 ALLAQPQVKE
+4076 ALLAQPTVKE
-4086 AVALVREDVPGQRRL
+4086 AVASVREDVPGQRRL
-4101 VAYLVLREGASFT
+4101 VAYVVLREGVPFA
-4114 VDALRAA
+4114 VDALRAS

-4134 FVVLERLPL
+4134 FVVLERLPF

-4157 DVNRPELSEDYRVPE
+4157 DVHRPELSEDYRVPE
-4172 VGLEQTLATL
+4172 AGLEQTLAAL
-4182 WATVLGVERVG
+4182 WAGVLGLERVG

-4207 LQSVHAKLEALVGR
+4207 LQSVQAKLEALVGR

-4247 PPVAAPASAQD
+4247 PPVAAPAPAQD
-4258 PGTQRRDNLRRMAQ
+4258 PGAQRRDNLRRMAQ

>member
-1 MTTEHPGPPS
+1 MTTEHPGSPS

-20 SRRRAPPVVPVSRD
+20 SRRRAPPVVPVPRD
-34 ALLPLSFGQQRM
+34 GLLPLSFGQQRM

-111 PLNVESLEALPPAER
+111 PLHVESLEALPPSER
-126 EQALRQ
+126 EQALRHL
-132 AAEAEARVPFDL
+132 AEAEARVPFDL
-144 GAGPLVRVRLLRLA
+144 GAGPLVRVRLLRLS
-158 ETEHVLLLMLHHIS
+158 ETEHVLLLMLHHIC

-187 LYAAFRTGTT
+187 LYAAFRAGTEPT
-197 PALPALPVQ
+197 LPALPVQ

-220 EHLDQQLEWWR
+220 EHLQQQVEWWR
-231 GQLSGAPPALELPTD
+231 GELSGAPAALDLPTD

-255 RGAVHRHALPP
+255 RGAVYRHALPP

-274 LCRKQGVTLFM
+274 LCRRQGVTLFM
-285 ALLGGMHLLLSR
+285 ALLGGMQLLLSR
-297 LSGQDDLVIGSPISG
+297 LSGQDDIVIGSPISG

-327 TLPLRVQG
+327 TLPLRVRG

-448 EHYTRLLEAAV
+448 EHYSRLLEAAV
-459 AEPERPVATLPLISD
+459 AEPERPVATLPLLT
-474 AERRRLLELGTGA
+474 ALERQRLLDQGTGA
-487 VVPYPREA
+487 AVPYPRDA
-495 SLPALFAEQTARTPG
+495 SLPALFAQQAARTPD
-510 AVALE
+510 AVAVE
-515 AGGQRLTYA
+515 SGGQRLTYA
-524 QVEARANQLAHHL
+524 ELEARANQLAHHL
-537 RGQGVR
+537 RGLGVR

-574 LDPAYPA
+574 LDPSYPP
-581 ERLELMARDARIRV
+581 ERLELMARDARISV
-595 LVVEPGREAVLES
+595 LLVEPGRESALNGLV
-608 LAARVVVLD
+608 ARVLVLD

-624 GHPEV
+624 ALPVAAPEV
-629 APDVRIPADALAY
+629 HIPADALAY

-663 TRLVKGVSYVRFDA
+663 TRLVKGVSYVRFSA
-677 SDVVLQ
+677 EDVVLQ

-699 LLHGAK
+699 LLNGAK

-712 TPSLEELEAT
+712 TPSLEELAAI
-722 LERERISVMFLTTA
+722 LDREHVSVLFLTTA

-793 QVKRDLDARMPVPI
+793 QVTRDLDARMPVPI
-807 GRALEN
+807 GRPLEN

-841 AWGYLDRPELTADRF
+841 AWGYLGKPDLTADRF

-901 ELGEVETALRHLPG
+901 ELGEIETALRDLPG

-935 WVAGTN
+935 YVTGAN
-941 VDVSALRPS
+941 VDVNALRPR
-950 LAARLP
+950 LAAQLP
-956 APLIPAA
+956 APWVPSA
-963 FVKLDQLPLTP
+963 FVKLDRLPLTP

-980 KALITPVGDTL
+980 KALATPVGDAL
-991 TEDAYLAPVTATET
+991 TDDAYVAPVTPTET

-1043 RETFQVEL
+1043 RETFQVDL
-1051 SVRALFEAPTVTSL
+1051 SVRTLFEAPTVTSL

-1072 RLESSRI
+1072 RLGSNRI
-1079 QSLPLIPGLREG
+1079 QSLPLVPGPRDG

-1106 RLDTLG
+1106 QLDTLG
-1112 FSYNVPMVTR
+1112 YSYNVPMVTR
-1122 LRGALDADALERSLA
+1122 LRGALDADALEQSLA
-1137 EVVRRHD
+1137 EIIRRHD
-1144 VLRSTFDEVD
+1144 VLRTTFDEVD

-1161 GPAWDFALARM
+1161 GPAWDFTLART
-1172 DVEAAKLPERL
+1172 DVEAAKLPEQL
-1183 TEEARR
+1183 ATEARR

-1204 RVADDDHVLMIVIH
+1204 RVANDDHVLMLVIH
-1218 HIAFDGWSID
+1218 HIVFDGWSVD
-1228 VLQRELNALYSARG
+1228 VLQRELNALYPTRG
-1242 QATLPP
+1242 QSTLPP
-1248 LPLQYVDYARWQ
+1248 LSLQYVDHARWQ
-1260 RESFQADELEDQLTW
+1260 RESFQGEELEDQLAW
-1275 WRQELAG
+1275 WREALAG
-1282 APSVLDLPTDKPRPP
+1282 APPVLDLPTDKPRPP
-1297 VQTFEGANFELLL
+1297 VQTFQGANFEVLL
-1310 PQSLHGALQRLG
+1310 PQSLHGALQLLG

-1347 DDVVV
+1347 EDVVV

-1363 VEGLIGFFVNTLAL
+1363 VEGLIGFFVNTLVL

-1392 GVRER
+1392 GVRES

-1478 YNTSLFE
+1478 YNTALFE

-1496 VRLLEAVTSNPE
+1496 VRLLEGVTASPE
-1508 QPLADLPLLSR
+1508 LPLADLSLLSR
-1519 EEREQV
+1519 EEREQL
-1525 LVAWNSREERLP
+1525 LVAWNHREERLP
-1537 ASGLIHVMVEAQ
+1537 APGLIHQWVEAQ
-1549 AARTP
+1549 VARTP
-1554 EAVAVMNGTESLTYA
+1554 EAVAVTNGAESLTYA

-1583 ALGVTPGSSVGLCL
+1583 ALGATPGSSVGLCL
-1597 ERSSLDM
+1597 ERSSLGM

-1626 AERLALMVEDTR
+1626 AERLALMVGDTR
-1638 APVVLAHEGFVHAL
+1638 APVVLAHEGFVRAL
-1652 PPDTS
+1652 PPNTS

-1663 ETEAA
+1663 ETA
-1668 SITSRPTSSPDV
+1668 SLASQPSSSPNV
-1680 TLSPE
+1680 ELSPE

-1707 RGIGNMLAWQLKR
+1707 RGIGNMLAWQTRR
-1720 AVRAEATTLQ
+1720 AVRAQATTLQ

-1756 TADLRRDPQALLRYL
+1756 AAELRRDPPALLRFL
-1771 TQHRVERLFLPFV
+1771 IQHRVERLFLPFV

-1800 PLNEVITAGEQLQVP
+1800 PLNEVITAGEQLQVT
-1815 PALVSFFK
+1815 PALVS
-1823 RLPGCV
+1823 
-1829 LENQY
+1829 
-1834 GPSETHAV
+1834 
-1842 SAWRASGPPST
+1842 
-1853 WPALPP
+1853 
-1859 VGTPLPSVQAYV
+1859 
-1871 LDPRRE
+1871 
-1877 PCPIGVPGEVYVGGD
+1877 
-1892 GLAHGYHGRPDLT
+1892 
-1905 AERFVPSPFGS
+1905 
-1916 TPGAR
+1916 
-1921 LYRTGDKARWLAD
+1921 
-1934 GQLEFLGRLDGQ
+1934 
-1946 VKLRGFRVELGEV
+1946 
-1959 ESALRALPDVRDVAA
+1959 
-1974 VVREDTPGFKRL
+1974 
-1986 VAYVVQPEAT
+1986 
-1996 FSPEALRQALAR
+1996 
-2008 RLPEYMVPSALV
+2008 
-2020 RMDALP
+2020 
-2026 LSPSGKVN
+2026 
-2034 RNGLPVP
+2034 
-2041 PEEAASEVGFQ
+2041 
-2052 APMSAVERV
+2052 
-2061 IADIWASL
+2061 
-2069 LVVPRVGLQDHFF
+2069 
-2082 ELGGHSLLATQVVS
+2082 
-2096 RLREAFQV
+2096 
-2104 DLSLRVVFEAP
+2104 
-2115 TVAQLAARLEEQ
+2115 
-2127 LHGANRRPVPPLVPQ
+2127 
-2142 LRGELVPQSFSQQRL
+2142 
-2157 WFVSQLDT
+2157 
-2165 SAHAYNLPLIT
+2165 
-2176 RLRGRLDTHA
+2176 
-2186 LEDALNALIQRHE
+2186 
-2199 VLRTTFDEVD
+2199 
-2209 GQPVQRIGPAWKLT
+2209 
-2223 LKRADVDPGLP
+2223 
-2234 LQRQVEAE
+2234 
-2242 AHVPFDLRRGPLFRA
+2242 
-2257 TLLRVAEEDQVL
+2257 
-2269 VLNFHHSVFDGWSI
+2269 
-2283 AVLQRELDALYVA
+2283 
-2296 RLQGTEAALPPMTLQ
+2296 
-2311 YADHALWQRA
+2311 
-2321 WLQGDVLEEQ
+2321 
-2331 VAWWREQ
+2331 
-2338 LAGAPSVLDLPTD
+2338 
-2351 KPRPPVQ
+2351 
-2358 TFQGAYF
+2358 
-2365 QVPLPDAL
+2365 
-2373 TRALVAMGQR
+2373 
-2383 EGTTLFMTLLA
+2383 
-2394 GFQALLARYSGQD
+2394 
-2407 DIVVGSPISG
+2407 
-2417 RNRREVEGLIGFFVN
+2417 
-2432 TLALRADV
+2432 
-2440 TGSRSFR
+2440 
-2447 HLLRGVRESCLGAFA
+2447 
-2462 HQDLPFEQLVDAL
+2462 
-2475 KPPRDLSRAP
+2475 
-2485 LVQSLF
+2485 
-2491 VLQQAAVPF
+2491 
-2500 SLPGL
+2500 
-2505 HADDVP
+2505 
-2511 FQTGVSRFDL
+2511 
-2521 MLFVRESEQ
+2521 
-2530 GLTAFWEFNTALL
+2530 
-2543 EEATV
+2543 
-2548 GRMAGHYVR
+2548 
-2557 LLEGA
+2557 
-2562 VRHPEQPLAALP
+2562 
-2574 LLSDEERGQV
+2574 
-2584 VVKWNAAKDASFEP
+2584 
-2598 GLMHRWVEEQ
+2598 
-2608 AARTPEAVAVTNGTE
+2608 
-2623 SLTYAQLDARAN
+2623 
-2635 QLAHHLIALGVT
+2635 
-2647 PGSSVGL
+2647 
-2654 CLERSSLDMP
+2654 
-2664 VAVLATLK
+2664 
-2672 AGAAYV
+2672 
-2678 PLDPNYP
+2678 
-2685 AERLALMVE
+2685 
-2694 DTRAPV
+2694 
-2700 VLAHEGFV
+2700 
-2708 HALPPDT
+2708 
-2715 SARIVTMEAE
+2715 
-2725 AASVASRP
+2725 
-2733 TSSPDVTLSPEAVCY
+2733 
-2748 VVFTSGSTGRPKG
+2748 
-2761 IAMSHRGVGN
+2761 
-2771 MLAWQLQRAVRAEA
+2771 
-2785 TTLQFASL
+2785 
-2793 NFDVSFQEI
+2793 
-2802 FGTWCIGGRLL
+2802 
-2813 LSTADLRR
+2813 
-2821 DPQALLRYLT
+2821 
-2831 QHRVERIFLP
+2831 
-2841 FVALQSLSDAAR
+2841 
-2853 TATELP
+2853 
-2859 PLNEVITAGEQLQVT
+2859 
-2874 PALVALFERLPG
+2874 LFERLPG

-2907 GPPSS
+2907 GAPST
-2912 WPALPPVGTPLN
+2912 WPALPPVGTPLPS
-2924 NVQAYVLDARGNP
+2924 VQVYVLDPKHQP
-2937 CPIGVPGEVYVGG
+2937 CPVGVPGELYVGG
-2950 DGLAHGYYERANLTA
+2950 DGLAHGYQGRPDLTA
-2965 ERFVPSPFS
+2965 ERFVPSPFGPK
-2974 ATPGARLYRTGDK
+2974 PGARLYRTGDK

-3025 PDVRDVVVMVR
+3025 PDVRDVVVVVR
-3036 EDTPGFK
+3036 EDTPGHK
-3043 RLVAYVVPQP
+3043 QLVAYVVQP
-3053 EATFLPEALRQA
+3053 EAAFSPEALRQA
-3065 LARRLPEYMVP
+3065 LARKLPEHMVP
-3076 SALVRMDALPLSPSG
+3076 SALVRMDALPLGPSG
-3091 KVNRNGLPV
+3091 KVNRHGLPA
-3100 PTEEAI
+3100 PTEEATDDT
-3106 PGAAYV
+3106 GFL
-3112 APVSA
+3112 APMTA
-3117 VEKLIADIWA
+3117 VEKVIADIWA
-3127 PLLGVPR
+3127 SLLVVPR
-3134 VSTQDHF
+3134 VGLQDHF

-3156 RLRESLQLELPVRVL
+3156 RLRESLQMELPVRVL
-3171 FEAPTLGELAARIE
+3171 FEAPTLAELATRIE
-3185 ALRQEAR
+3185 ALRQEAH
-3192 PLQAPPLM
+3192 PLQAPPLV
-3200 RLEAGDFAP
+3200 RTEAGDFAP

-3218 FIDALTPGG
+3218 FIDALAPGG
-3227 FAFNVPVFI
+3227 FAFNVPLFI

-3243 VAALKRSLAALI
+3243 VAALERSLAALI
-3255 DRHEAL
+3255 ERHESL
-3261 RTVFAEANG
+3261 RTVFAEEHG
-3270 QPMQRVLPSVPFALA
+3270 QPVQRVLPSVPFALA

-3293 AQERDTVLRQ
+3293 PHERDTVLRQ

-3315 RSGPLFT
+3315 RTGPLLT
-3322 ANLLRLDAEDH
+3322 ATLLRLDAEDH

-3342 ITDGWSTDVLGRE
+3342 ITDGWSTEVMGRE
-3355 LGLLYDAFTRDQTPH
+3355 LGILYDAFTREQTPR

-3392 ALQAQLAWWKRH
+3392 ALETQLTWWKRH
-3404 LDGAPR
+3404 LEGAPH
-3410 ALELPTDRPRPPVQ
+3410 ALDLPTDRPRPPVQ
-3424 AQAGKAVLVRVPAA
+3424 AQAGAAHFVRLPAA
-3438 VDAAVRELCHQQGVT
+3438 VDAAVKELCHQQGVT
-3453 SFMALLA
+3453 AFMALLA
-3460 GFQALMSRYSGQ
+3460 GFQALLSRYSGQ
-3472 EDVVVGSPIS
+3472 DDLVVGSPIS
-3482 GRNHR
+3482 GRNQR

-3513 ALLGRVRETCLGAYA
+3513 SLLTRVRETCLGAYA

-3551 VFQAVFAF
+3551 VFQTVFAL
-3559 FKDFPAI
+3559 FKDFPGI
-3566 PLRGLDTAPVPF
+3566 PLRGLETAPVSF
-3578 DPGLSKH
+3578 DPGLAKH

-3596 GLLTHWEYNTAL
+3596 GMVTHWEYNTAL
-3608 FDEATVERMAGHY
+3608 FDAATVERMAGHY
-3621 LRLLEQVTRS
+3621 IRLLEQVTRN

-3636 ASLSLLTEPER
+3636 ASLSLLTEAER

-3661 PRDLRVPAR
+3661 PENLRVPTR
-3670 IAEQARLRPEALALA
+3670 ITEQARRRPDALALA
-3685 SDGQQLTF
+3685 SDGQRLTF
-3693 GELEAQSNRLAHLLR
+3693 GELEAQSNRLAYLLR
-3708 AQGVGPEN
+3708 AQGVGPET
-3716 VVAVCMDRTP
+3716 VVALGMDRTP
-3726 GYVWGALGVL
+3726 GYVWGALGIL

-3763 RIVVTRQSFAARF
+3763 RIVVTRQAFASRF
-3776 EGCGVR
+3776 DDCGVR

-3787 AEPALEAQPA
+3787 AEPTLESQPA
-3797 TPPGVTLHEEALAY
+3797 IAPEVTLHAEAMAY

-3821 PKGVG
+3821 PKGVS
-3826 VSHGTLANLVMGLGT
+3826 VTHGTLANLVVGLGT
-3841 AARIAPGDR
+3841 AAEMGAGDK

-3865 TWPSLSHGASL
+3865 TWPALSHGASL

-3916 WPSGMPLR
+3916 WPTGMALR

-3934 RRPGPSVPGQWLNC
+3934 RRPGPGVPRQWLNC

-3956 IATSGVVQRE
+3956 IATSGVVKPE
-3966 APEGLLPPIGS
+3966 ASEGQLPPIGS
-3977 PEANVRVYV
+3977 PEPNVRVYV
-3986 LDGTRQPVPVGLWG
+3986 LDGTGQPVPVGLWG

-4061 VKVRGFR
+4061 VKLRGFR

-4076 ALLAQPQVKE
+4076 ALLAQAPVKE
-4086 AVALVREDVPGQRRL
+4086 AVAQVREDVPGQRRL
-4101 VAYLVLREGASFT
+4101 VAYVVLREGAAFT
-4114 VDALRAA
+4114 VDALRSS
-4121 LRRSLAEHAVPSA
+4121 LRRSLAEHAVPSG

-4157 DVNRPELSEDYRVPE
+4157 DVHRPELSEDYRVPE
-4172 VGLEQTLATL
+4172 AGLEQTLAAL
-4182 WATVLGVERVG
+4182 WASVLGLERVG

-4240 LSPPKDA
+4240 LSPPKDT
-4247 PPVAAPASAQD
+4247 PPVATPAPAQD
-4258 PGTQRRDNLRRMAQ
+4258 AGAQRRDNLRRMAQ
-4272 RRGRPG
+4272 RRGR
-4278 SS
+4278 